1 MTHEDSKQV
10 WRREDLA
17 PHDKLVLL
25 ALADHT
31 DKQSQCY
38 SSKAR
43 LCRRTGMSARGV
55 QVATK
60 RLIGRRLLS
69 VEVGAGRGGTN
80 LYTLHLAPSEG
91 VPSQEA
97 PPASDAPRMECAP
110 AQDVSTPRQTGRGA
124 PAPGAAKP
132 LLNHQEPSEDPTI
145 VLPAPKTS
153 RRACAL
159 PEGWVPS
166 NKNIIDAQAQGFS
179 EQEISYEADRFRDHH
194 LAKGTRNLDWDA
206 ALLT

>member
-110 AQDVSTPRQTGRGA
+110 AQDVSTPRRTGRG
-124 PAPGAAKP
+124 GSRTGCSQT
-132 LLNHQEPSEDPTI
+132 LIEPSRT
-145 VLPAPKTS
+145 V
-153 RRACAL
+153 RRSL
-159 PEGWVPS
+159 FSSPS
-166 NKNIIDAQAQGFS
+166 AQNLSASLCSARGLGAFQ
-179 EQEISYEADRFRDHH
+179 QEHH
-194 LAKGTRNLDWDA
+194 RRSSPGLQRTGDQL
-206 ALLT
+206 